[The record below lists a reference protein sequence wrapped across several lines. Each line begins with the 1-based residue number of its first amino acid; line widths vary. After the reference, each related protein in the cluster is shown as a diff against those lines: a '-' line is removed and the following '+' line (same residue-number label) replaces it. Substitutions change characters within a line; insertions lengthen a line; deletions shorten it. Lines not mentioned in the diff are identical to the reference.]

1 MIKLTELQLR
11 KIIRQE
17 ILREGEGKD
26 AADVEKLKAKIE
38 AMSSSLKGAFKS
50 IDNPVEIAQALSFLI
65 DKIVGTGGVEK
76 SEVMKALTST
86 MSSKKKEPEQK

>member
-17 ILREGEGKD
+17 ILREGKD
-26 AADVEKLKAKIE
+26 AADVENLKKKIDK
-38 AMSSSLKGAFKS
+38 MSSSLKGAFTS
-50 IDNPVEIAQALSFLI
+50 IDNPMEIAQALSFLI
-65 DKIVGTGGVEK
+65 DKIVGTGGVDK
-76 SEVMKALTST
+76 SEVIKALTST